1 MSQKQEQTERDSV
14 PTFGVT
20 ATAETATKTTVEA
33 RDFEFVIDEPE
44 DLGGENDGPNPV
56 EYLAG
61 SLAGCLNVV
70 CHLVA
75 DEYGIE
81 IEDLEFEI
89 EGELDPAKLL
99 EDAEGV
105 RAGYQ
110 ELRVEITATTDADEA
125 TLEEW
130 LTTVEDRCPVTDNV
144 ANETPV
150 AIELTTQ

>member
-1 MSQKQEQTERDSV
+1 M

-81 IEDLEFEI
+81 IDDLAFEI
-89 EGELDPAKLL
+89 EGELDPSKLL

-105 RAGYQ
+105 RAGYRG
-110 ELRVEITATTDADEA
+110 LRVEISASVDDADDA

-130 LTTVEDRCPVTDNV
+130 LATVEERCPVTDNV
-144 ANETPV
+144 ANETSV
-150 AIELTTQ
+150 EIELTTK